1 MTYDYQ
7 TSLDAWLNVQEKLG
21 RRQREVLIALHHL
34 KEATNMEIANY
45 LGWSINRVTPR
56 VLELREM
63 GLVTQSKIRKCR
75 ITGNNARAWK
85 LTIEGVNRVMQVA
98 KVITF

>member
-7 TSLDAWLNVQEKLG
+7 TSLNAWLHVKENLG

-63 GLVTQSKIRKCR
+63 GLVKQSGIRECR

-85 LTIEGVNRVMQVA
+85 LTIEGISQMY
-98 KVITF
+98 

>member
-21 RRQREVLIALHHL
+21 RRQREVLLALHHL
-34 KEATNMEIANY
+34 KEATNMEIASF

-56 VLELREM
+56 VLELREKD
-63 GLVTQSKIRKCR
+63 LVKQARIRKCKV
-75 ITGNNARAWK
+75 TGNNARAWR
-85 LTIEGVNRVMQVA
+85 LTIHGEDAVMQIA
-98 KVITF
+98 KKLQ